1 MDDGIN
7 REDIFTDDDYLFD
20 DDDEQETKQLCDYV
34 LDDVDQNDILFKQE
48 LIDGTPNYPSSP
60 EPLTTFSD
68 ILLKKNKNMEK
79 LAKKIKKNTKN

>member
-1 MDDGIN
+1 M
-7 REDIFTDDDYLFD
+7 
-20 DDDEQETKQLCDYV
+20 

-48 LIDGTPNYPSSP
+48 LIDGTPNYPSPP

-79 LAKKIKKNTKN
+79 LAKKI

>member
-1 MDDGIN
+1 M
-7 REDIFTDDDYLFD
+7 
-20 DDDEQETKQLCDYV
+20 

-48 LIDGTPNYPSSP
+48 LIDGTPNYPSPP